1 MKLMKI
7 LPFAQFLLQTALEP
21 GDIAIDG
28 TCGNGHDTAFLA
40 NIVGKTGHVYGF
52 DIQKEAIVNTTEKL
66 REEDLLQQCTLI
78 QTGHEHVKA
87 YVSEQQYGQIKAAIF
102 NLGYLPGGDK
112 SIVTAAESTIAAI
125 EQLLEIMAPKGVIV
139 LVIYHGHIGGAIER
153 DAVLDYATSL
163 PQDKAHVLQYGFINQ
178 VNQPPFIVAIEK
190 IK

>member
-1 MKLMKI
+1 MKLMNI
-7 LPFAQFLLQTALEP
+7 LPFARFLLQTALES

-28 TCGNGHDTAFLA
+28 TCGNGHDTAYLA
-40 NIVGKTGHVYGF
+40 NLVGETGHVYGF
-52 DIQKEAIVNTTEKL
+52 DIQQEAIDNTKEKL
-66 REEDLLQQCTLI
+66 RTENLLQQCTLI
-78 QTGHEHVKA
+78 QTGHEHVKT

-139 LVIYHGHIGGAIER
+139 LVIYHGHEGGVIER
-153 DAVLDYATSL
+153 DALLDYATSL

-178 VNQPPFIVAIEK
+178 VNHPPFIVAIEK
-190 IK
+190 RK

>member
-1 MKLMKI
+1 MKI
-7 LPFAQFLLQTALEP
+7 LPFAQFLLQSALEP

-28 TCGNGHDTAFLA
+28 TAGNGHDTAYLA
-40 NIVGKTGHVYGF
+40 NIVGETGHVYGF
-52 DIQKEAIVNTTEKL
+52 DIQSEAIENTKEKL
-66 REEDLLQQCTLI
+66 RSENLLQQCTLI

-87 YVSEQQYGQIKAAIF
+87 YVSEQQYGQVKAAIF

-112 SIVTAAESTIAAI
+112 SIVTGAKSTIAAI
-125 EQLLEIMAPKGVIV
+125 EQLLEIMAPKGIIV
-139 LVIYHGHIGGAIER
+139 LVIYHGHTGGASER

-178 VNQPPFIVAIEK
+178 VNHPPFIVAIEK